1 MQTPLRPPRP
11 AYLPTI
17 VPPALAGRQWV
28 FVAAAL
34 VCLGPWLSPALAL
47 ALGVLVAR
55 WVGVPHALLDRVG
68 GQSRLTHWLLQASVV
83 GLGFGMNAHSA
94 VAAGRTGIGLTIA
107 SIAGTLTV
115 GVLLGKALRLDRVT
129 GFLIAAGTAICGG
142 SAIAALT
149 PVTRATPAQSSVAL
163 GTVFSLN
170 ALALILFPLVGSWL
184 HLTPHQFGLWCAL
197 AIHDTSSVVGAAAR
211 FGPEAL
217 QLATTVKL
225 ARALWI
231 IPLALGTAT
240 VFGSG
245 RSGVRMPWFIG
256 LFVVAML
263 LHTYVPALATLAQGC
278 VALAKAGL
286 TLTLFLIGTTL
297 TTNRLRAV
305 GWRPLAQGIGLWA
318 LISAGALYAILH
330 VSV

>member
-1 MQTPLRPPRP
+1 MQTPLRPSRP
-11 AYLPTI
+11 AYLPASPVT
-17 VPPALAGRQWV
+17 AFAWRRWV
-28 FVAAAL
+28 FVMAAL
-34 VCLGPWLSPALAL
+34 ACLGPWLSPALAL
-47 ALGVLVAR
+47 ALGVLVTR
-55 WVGVPHALLDRVG
+55 WVGVPHALLDRMG
-68 GQSRLTHWLLQASVV
+68 GQSRLTHGLLQASVV

-94 VAAGRTGIGLTIA
+94 LAAGRTGLALTVA
-107 SIAGTLTV
+107 SIAGTLTA
-115 GVLLGKALRLDRVT
+115 GIVLGRLLRLDRVT

-170 ALALILFPLVGSWL
+170 ALALILFPLLGQWL
-184 HLTPHQFGLWCAL
+184 HLTPQQFGLWCAL

-231 IPLALGTAT
+231 IPIALGTAT
-240 VFGSG
+240 AFGSG
-245 RSGVRMPWFIG
+245 RSGVHMPWFIG
-256 LFVVAML
+256 LFILAML
-263 LHTYVPALATLAQGC
+263 LHTYVPALAPLAQGG
-278 VALAKAGL
+278 VVLAKAGL

-297 TTNRLRAV
+297 TADRLRAV

-318 LISAGALYAILH
+318 LISAGSLYAILR